1 MKHIEIN
8 GVNYKLKK
16 TIRSLFVYE
25 RVFGRTMTIASTED
39 TFMYLWSTI
48 KANNEDAPSYEEFL
62 DWIDEAPG
70 SRSQLIIQL
79 MGEMASED
87 EDMHKADDSK
97 KKAKVVK

>member
-25 RVFGRTMTIASTED
+25 RVFGRTMTISSTED

-48 KANNEDAPSYEEFL
+48 KANNEDAPSYEEFI
-62 DWIDEAPG
+62 DWIDEAP
-70 SRSQLIIQL
+70 SVRSQLIIQL

-87 EDMHKADDSK
+87 EEMHKADDCK

>member
-25 RVFGRTMTIASTED
+25 RVFGRTMTISSTED
-39 TFMYLWSTI
+39 TFMYLWATI
-48 KANNEDAPSYEEFL
+48 KANNEDALSYDEFL
-62 DWIDEAPG
+62 DWIDEAP
-70 SRSQLIIQL
+70 SVRSQLIIKL

-87 EDMHKADDSK
+87 EEMHKADDGK

>member
-1 MKHIEIN
+1 MKTIN
-8 GVNYKLKK
+8 IDGKEYKIKR

-25 RVFGRTMTIASTED
+25 RVFGRTMTISSTED

-62 DWIDEAPG
+62 DWIDEAP
-70 SRSQLIIQL
+70 SARSQLIIQL

-87 EDMHKADDSK
+87 DEMHKADDGK
-97 KKAKVVK
+97 KKAKIVK

>member
-1 MKHIEIN
+1 MKTIN
-8 GVNYKLKK
+8 IDGKEYKIKR

-25 RVFGRTMTIASTED
+25 RVFGRTMTISSTED

-62 DWIDEAPG
+62 DWIDEAP
-70 SRSQLIIQL
+70 SVRSQLIIQL

-87 EDMHKADDSK
+87 EEMHKSDDGK